1 MSNILSKPSANK
13 YEPLSWQG
21 QLEEIIT
28 TSKPG
33 CRDIYWIYTQKKTTE
48 IYDFIQYM
56 GENHKAI
63 IAPASNT
70 SMKFIMAKFIRVN
83 GTEPKIILIHAISN
97 MKFKTVNHS
106 CIEDIK
112 KGYFH
117 LSHGNIRTVF
127 IESPHVVVFA
137 VLKPPYDSNLKD
149 IYQIIYLE

>member
-21 QLEEIIT
+21 RLEEMLI

-33 CRDIYWIYTQKKTTE
+33 CRDIYWFYTENKTSE
-48 IYDFIQYM
+48 IYDFINYM
-56 GENHKAI
+56 CEKHNAI
-63 IAPASNT
+63 IAPASTT
-70 SMKFIMAKFIRVN
+70 SMKFVIANFISVN
-83 GTEPKIILIHAISN
+83 GTEPKIILLDALSN
-97 MKFKTVNHS
+97 MAFKTVNYP
-106 CIEDIK
+106 CIEDVK

-137 VLKPPYDSNLKD
+137 FLKPLPNSGWED
-149 IYQIIYLE
+149 ICQIIYLE